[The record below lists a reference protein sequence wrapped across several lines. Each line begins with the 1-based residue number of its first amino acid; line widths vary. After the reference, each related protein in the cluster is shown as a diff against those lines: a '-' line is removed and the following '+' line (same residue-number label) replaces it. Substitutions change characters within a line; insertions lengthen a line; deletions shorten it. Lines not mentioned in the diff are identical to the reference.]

1 MLLSPEI
8 ALENGSSV
16 KIGIGDR
23 RSGGGRRGLL
33 SSIEVVKWLCLYP
46 VKARSCSLF
55 FNREKLYQHIIWVKN
70 SLLKKINVIQ

>member
-46 VKARSCSLF
+46 VPFF

-70 SLLKKINVIQ
+70 SFLKKINVIQ

>member
-23 RSGGGRRGLL
+23 RGGRRGLL

-46 VKARSCSLF
+46 VKARSCSF
-55 FNREKLYQHIIWVKN
+55 FLIEKN
-70 SLLKKINVIQ
+70 STNTLFGLKIAFLKK

>member
-55 FNREKLYQHIIWVKN
+55 LIEKN
-70 SLLKKINVIQ
+70 STNTLFGLKIAFLEK